1 MTITTEIM
9 SSNPAHGE
17 VYSIQHYVI
26 KFVSEMQQLGG
37 FLWFSSTNK
46 TDRHNITEILW
57 KVALNTITLTPEN
70 IDFDEEISNKSTKV
84 LIDCLR
90 EEG

>member
-1 MTITTEIM
+1 MYNNVQF
-9 SSNPAHGE
+9 SC
-17 VYSIQHYVI
+17 
-26 KFVSEMQQLGG
+26 G
-37 FLWFSSTNK
+37 FHRFHPPIK
-46 TDRHNITEILW
+46 TDSHNIAEILW